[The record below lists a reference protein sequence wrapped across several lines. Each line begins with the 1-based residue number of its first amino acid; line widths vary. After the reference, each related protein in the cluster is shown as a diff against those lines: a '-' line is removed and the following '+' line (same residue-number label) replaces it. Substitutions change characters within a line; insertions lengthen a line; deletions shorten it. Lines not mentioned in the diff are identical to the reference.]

1 MEMLKNA
8 YPCAAVIPER
18 ALGSVKGEEKKK
30 ALICLGRSSLE
41 KAAAAYSNGMLKFHF
56 KK

>member
-30 ALICLGRSSLE
+30 
-41 KAAAAYSNGMLKFHF
+41 H
-56 KK
+56 